1 MVTAVSAVHAEAV
14 PQRRHELRYNLLVA
28 SPIECTNLR
37 KTYDGKVEAVR
48 GISLRIEAGQC
59 FGLLGPNG
67 AGKTTTIE
75 ILEGLLAPTSG
86 EVRIFGHTWNDNPRQ
101 LREWI
106 GISLQETRLSEKL
119 NVRETI
125 ELFASFYSEPRPA
138 AEVLEELELTEKADS
153 WVGKLSGGQKQ
164 RLAVATALVGNPRI
178 LFLDE
183 PTTGLDPQSR
193 RQLWDI
199 IRVFQKK
206 GGTVLLTTHYMDEAE
221 RLCDRLAIVDH
232 GQIIAEGTP
241 SDLIDRLGGHH
252 VVEFRVDGRVDGQ
265 AGGNSNVQETD
276 AWRALPSVE
285 SVRSEDD
292 TICLNVREP
301 HLTIPALLDAV
312 NQQGHQL
319 EHLSTRQA
327 SLEDVFVNLTG
338 RHLREN

>member
-1 MVTAVSAVHAEAV
+1 VE
-14 PQRRHELRYNLLVA
+14 

-48 GISLRIEAGQC
+48 GLSLQIEAGQC

-75 ILEGLLAPTSG
+75 ILEGLIAPTSG
-86 EVRIFGHTWNDNPRQ
+86 EVRIFGHTWRENERQ

-119 NVRETI
+119 SVRETI
-125 ELFASFYSEPRPA
+125 ELFGSFYRDPRSA
-138 AEVLEELELTEKADS
+138 AEVLGELELTEKSDA

-193 RQLWDI
+193 RQLWDLV
-199 IRVFQKK
+199 RAFQRK

-241 SDLIDRLGGHH
+241 SNLIDRLGGHH
-252 VVEFRVDGRVDGQ
+252 VVEF
-265 AGGNSNVQETD
+265 AISGNPNGHDSSRIGENP
-276 AWRALPSVE
+276 WRALPGVE
-285 SVRSEDD
+285 SVRNDEDMV
-292 TICLNVREP
+292 CLNVREP
-301 HLTIPALLDAV
+301 HLTIPALLAAI
-312 NQQGHQL
+312 NQQGRQL

-327 SLEDVFVNLTG
+327 SLEDVFVRLTG
-338 RHLREN
+338 RHLRED

>member
-1 MVTAVSAVHAEAV
+1 VGSTIATTV
-14 PQRRHELRYNLLVA
+14 
-28 SPIECTNLR
+28 ECSNLR

-48 GISLRIEAGQC
+48 GLSLHIEAGEC

-138 AEVLEELELTEKADS
+138 ADILEELQLTEKADA

-199 IRVFQKK
+199 IRAFQKK

-232 GQIIAEGTP
+232 GVIIAEGTP

-252 VVEFRVDGRVDGQ
+252 VVEFQ
-265 AGGNSNVQETD
+265 ANKNGD
-276 AWRALPSVE
+276 ASDDYLDCWRSLPGVE
-285 SVRSEDD
+285 SVRREDS
-292 TICLNVREP
+292 TVCLSVREP

-312 NQQGHQL
+312 TKEGRQL

-327 SLEDVFVNLTG
+327 SLEDVFVQLTG
-338 RHLREN
+338 RHLRED

>member
-1 MVTAVSAVHAEAV
+1 MPAAIHC
-14 PQRRHELRYNLLVA
+14 RD
-28 SPIECTNLR
+28 LR

-48 GISLRIEAGQC
+48 GLNLEIQTGEC

-86 EVRIFGHTWNDNPRQ
+86 EVSILGKSWRENEREM
-101 LREWI
+101 REWL

-119 NVRETI
+119 SVRETI
-125 ELFASFYSEPRPA
+125 ELFASFYREPRSSD
-138 AEVLEELELTEKADS
+138 EVLEQLQLTEKADS
-153 WVGKLSGGQKQ
+153 WVGKLSGGQRQ
-164 RLAVATALVGNPRI
+164 RLAVATALVCNPKI

-199 IRVFQKK
+199 IRVFQRD

-232 GQIIAEGTP
+232 GQIIAEGSP
-241 SDLIDRLGGHH
+241 AELIERLGGHH
-252 VVEFRVDGRVDGQ
+252 VVEFSIS
-265 AGGNSNVQETD
+265 GNSDGAALQ

-285 SVRSEDD
+285 SVREDD
-292 TICLNVREP
+292 GMIALNVKQP
-301 HLTIPALLDAV
+301 HLTIPALLEAMDG
-312 NQQGHQL
+312 QGSCLQ
-319 EHLSTRQA
+319 HLTTRQA
-327 SLEDVFVNLTG
+327 SLEDVFVSLTG
-338 RHLREN
+338 RHLREQ

>member
-1 MVTAVSAVHAEAV
+1 MPAAI
-14 PQRRHELRYNLLVA
+14 QCRD
-28 SPIECTNLR
+28 LR

-48 GISLRIEAGQC
+48 GLNLEIQSGEC

-86 EVRIFGHTWNDNPRQ
+86 EVSILGKSWRENEREM
-101 LREWI
+101 REWL

-119 NVRETI
+119 SVRETI
-125 ELFASFYSEPRPA
+125 ELFASFYQNPRSSD
-138 AEVLEELELTEKADS
+138 EVMEQLELTEKANS
-153 WVGKLSGGQKQ
+153 WVGKLSGGQRQ
-164 RLAVATALVGNPRI
+164 RLAVATALVCNPKI

-199 IRVFQKK
+199 IRTFQRD

-232 GQIIAEGTP
+232 GQIIAEGSP
-241 SDLIDRLGGHH
+241 AELIQRLGGHH
-252 VVEFRVDGRVDGQ
+252 VVEFSVSNNSDGAALQ
-265 AGGNSNVQETD
+265 AWHG
-276 AWRALPSVE
+276 LPSVE
-285 SVRSEDD
+285 SVREDD
-292 TICLNVREP
+292 GMIALNVKQP
-301 HLTIPALLDAV
+301 HLTIPALLNAIDSKGSRL
-312 NQQGHQL
+312 Q
-319 EHLSTRQA
+319 HLTTRQA

-338 RHLREN
+338 RHLREQ

>member
-1 MVTAVSAVHAEAV
+1 MG
-14 PQRRHELRYNLLVA
+14 

-48 GISLRIEAGQC
+48 GLSLRIEAGEC

-86 EVRIFGHTWNDNPRQ
+86 EVRIFGHTWADNPRQ

-119 NVRETI
+119 SVRETI
-125 ELFASFYSEPRPA
+125 ELFASFYREPCSTA
-138 AEVLEELELTEKADS
+138 DILEELQLTEKSDA

-164 RLAVATALVGNPRI
+164 RLAVATALVGKPRI

-199 IRVFQKK
+199 VRVFQKK

-232 GQIIAEGTP
+232 GEIIAEGSP

-252 VVEFRVDGRVDGQ
+252 VVEFQVS
-265 AGGNSNVQETD
+265 NSGSTERDNLGHDNLDNDNLER
-276 AWRALPSVE
+276 WRSLPSVE
-285 SVRSEDD
+285 SVRREDA
-292 TICLNVREP
+292 TVCLSVREP
-301 HLTIPALLDAV
+301 HLTIPALLDALT
-312 NQQGHQL
+312 NHGHQL

-327 SLEDVFVNLTG
+327 SLEDVFVLLTG
-338 RHLREN
+338 RHLRED

>member
-1 MVTAVSAVHAEAV
+1 M
-14 PQRRHELRYNLLVA
+14 
-28 SPIECTNLR
+28 
-37 KTYDGKVEAVR
+37 EAVR
-48 GISLRIEAGQC
+48 GLSLRIEAGEC

-86 EVRIFGHTWNDNPRQ
+86 SVRIFGHAWNDNPRQ

-119 NVRETI
+119 SVRETI
-125 ELFASFYSEPRPA
+125 DLFASFYDQPRSA
-138 AEVLEELELTEKADS
+138 DEVLDDLQLTEKAES

-193 RQLWDI
+193 RQLWEI
-199 IRVFQKK
+199 IRTFQKK

-232 GQIIAEGTP
+232 GEIIAEGSP
-241 SDLIDRLGGHH
+241 ADLIDRLGGHH
-252 VVEFRVDGRVDGQ
+252 VVEFQVANNVS
-265 AGGNSNVQETD
+265 GNSNGEMAGEHSGWST
-276 AWRALPSVE
+276 LPGVE
-285 SVRSEDD
+285 SVRNEDRA
-292 TICLNVREP
+292 ICLNVREP

-312 NQQGHQL
+312 NRQGHQL

-327 SLEDVFVNLTG
+327 SLEDVFVQLTG
-338 RHLREN
+338 RHLRED

>member
-1 MVTAVSAVHAEAV
+1 M
-14 PQRRHELRYNLLVA
+14 
-28 SPIECTNLR
+28 R

-48 GISLRIEAGQC
+48 GLSLRIEAGEC

-75 ILEGLLAPTSG
+75 ILEGLLTPTSG
-86 EVRIFGHTWNDNPRQ
+86 SVSIFGHAWSDNPRQ

-119 NVRETI
+119 SVRETI
-125 ELFASFYSEPRPA
+125 DLFASFYQEPRSA
-138 AEVLEELELTEKADS
+138 EEVLDDLQLTEKADS

-193 RQLWDI
+193 RQLWEI
-199 IRVFQKK
+199 IRTFQKK

-241 SDLIDRLGGHH
+241 ADLIERLGGHH
-252 VVEFRVDGRVDGQ
+252 VVEFEIGGNGDGQ
-265 AGGNSNVQETD
+265 ISGAQNER
-276 AWRALPSVE
+276 WRSLPSVE
-285 SVRSEDD
+285 SVRNEDH

-312 NQQGHQL
+312 NRQGRQL

-327 SLEDVFVNLTG
+327 SLEDVFVRLTG
-338 RHLREN
+338 RHLRED

>member
-1 MVTAVSAVHAEAV
+1 V
-14 PQRRHELRYNLLVA
+14 PAAIQCRD
-28 SPIECTNLR
+28 LR

-48 GISLRIEAGQC
+48 GLSLEIQGGEC

-75 ILEGLLAPTSG
+75 ILEGLLDPTSG
-86 EVRIFGHTWNDNPRQ
+86 EVTILGHSWQKNSREV
-101 LREWI
+101 REWL

-119 NVRETI
+119 TVRETI
-125 ELFASFYSEPRPA
+125 ELFASFYREPRSPDA
-138 AEVLEELELTEKADS
+138 VLDDLQLREKADAF
-153 WVGKLSGGQKQ
+153 VGKLSGGQRQ

-199 IRVFQKK
+199 IRNFQRD

-232 GQIIAEGTP
+232 GQVIAEGTP
-241 SDLIDRLGGHH
+241 SDLIERLGGHH
-252 VVEFRVDGRVDGQ
+252 VVEFE
-265 AGGNSNVQETD
+265 ASGNSGDGTNLD
-276 AWRALPSVE
+276 AWRSLPGVE
-285 SVRSEDD
+285 AVRHDGGLVSL
-292 TICLNVREP
+292 TVREP

-312 NQQGHQL
+312 EKQGSQL
-319 EHLSTRQA
+319 LHLTTRQA

-338 RHLREN
+338 RHLREE